1 MKCPW
6 KAVCGEAFAPA
17 GDSLVGMRLEQI
29 QAALR
34 DEGLDGWLFFD
45 HHRRDPLAYRVLQFT
60 PGSMVTRRWFYYIPA
75 VGEPRGL
82 VHKIEAQTLAP
93 LPGQHSLYAG
103 WSTLVDG
110 LKTLLGGGR
119 RVAMQYSPNCAVP
132 YVAMVDAGT
141 VELVRGLGVEVVT
154 AANLIQFF
162 EARWTEEQLVMHL
175 EAARKVDA
183 IRRQA
188 FERVGAKLRASERVT
203 EWDMQQFILSRFAEE
218 GLTTDHGPDIAVNA
232 NASNPH
238 YEPKQ
243 DASAE
248 IKRGDL
254 VLMDMWAKL
263 DRPDA
268 VFYDITWV
276 GFCGTEPPPQVECV
290 FTVVRDARDR
300 AIARVKDAVR
310 EKFELRGFEVDDA
323 AREHVRAQGFEEF
336 FFHRT
341 GHSIGTEVHG
351 SGANMDN
358 LETHDERRVIP
369 WTCFS
374 VEPGIYLPEFGI
386 RLEVDVFV
394 GDREARVTGE
404 VQDKLVLI

>member
-1 MKCPW
+1 
-6 KAVCGEAFAPA
+6 
-17 GDSLVGMRLEQI
+17 MRLEQI

-75 VGEPRGL
+75 HGEPRGL
-82 VHKIEAQTLAP
+82 VHKIEAQTLGP
-93 LPGQHSLYAG
+93 LPGRHILYAG

-110 LKTLLGGGR
+110 LKTLIGGGR
-119 RVAMQYSPNCAVP
+119 RIAMQYSPNCAMP

-141 VELVRGLGVEVVT
+141 VELVRGLGVDVVT
-154 AANLIQFF
+154 SANLIQFF
-162 EARWTEEQLVMHL
+162 ESRWSEEQLAMHL

-183 IRRQA
+183 VRRQA
-188 FERVGAKLRASERVT
+188 FERVGAKLKAGERVT
-203 EWDMQQFILSRFAEE
+203 EWEMQQFILTRFREE
-218 GLTTDHGPDIAVNA
+218 GLTTDHGPDVAVNA

-243 DASAE
+243 DACSE

-268 VFYDITWV
+268 VYYDITWV
-276 GFCGTEPPPQVECV
+276 GFCGTEPPAQVERV
-290 FTVVRDARDR
+290 FTVVRDARDL
-300 AIARVKDAVR
+300 AIARVKDAVS
-310 EKFELRGFEVDDA
+310 KKKVLQGFEVDDA